1 MLYPTNAYLYVAI
14 MMGVK
19 QLSDHEE
26 TKSITFR
33 LPKRILDQVE
43 MEAGQNNVSENVLV
57 RQILT
62 NYVDWFRLSKGIG
75 VIPITKESFRQL
87 GEHLDGASINRI
99 VQDISSMIKNFSTI
113 RYGKY
118 DLSTTL
124 DSLSMYVQMSNSQL
138 VHLREGNEHRFLISH
153 NLGIT
158 WSLVLE
164 QLVKAIFGEFID
176 SSQIKFKTSD
186 DSIIA
191 SVTMTSLG

>member
-1 MLYPTNAYLYVAI
+1 
-14 MMGVK
+14 MGIE
-19 QLSDHEE
+19 QLSNHEE

-33 LPKRILDQVE
+33 LPKRILEQVE
-43 MEAGQNNVSENVLV
+43 LEAEQNNISENVLV

-75 VIPITKESFRQL
+75 MMPITKESLRKL
-87 GEHLDGASINRI
+87 SEHLDGTSINSI
-99 VQDISSMIKNFSTI
+99 VNDISAMIKNFSII

-124 DSLSMYVQMSNSQL
+124 DSLSMYIQMSNSQL
-138 VHLREGNEHRFLISH
+138 VHLREGNNHRFLISH
-153 NLGIT
+153 NLGIM

-164 QLVKAIFGEFID
+164 QLFKAIFGEFID
-176 SSQIKFKTSD
+176 NSQIKFKTTD

-191 SVTMTSLG
+191 SVTLTSLD